1 MAPYSHPFLYKGTRN
16 SNNVLS
22 NEKAKT
28 DEVEKKL
35 NKNSLTIQVTF

>member
-1 MAPYSHPFLYKGTRN
+1 MAPHSHPFLYKGTRY

-28 DEVEKKL
+28 DEDEKQL
-35 NKNSLTIQVTF
+35 NRNSLTMQVTF

>member
-16 SNNVLS
+16 PNNALS

-35 NKNSLTIQVTF
+35 NRNSLTIQVTF

>member
-1 MAPYSHPFLYKGTRN
+1 MAPYSHPFLYKGTSN

-28 DEVEKKL
+28 DEVEKKF
-35 NKNSLTIQVTF
+35 NRNSLIIHVTF